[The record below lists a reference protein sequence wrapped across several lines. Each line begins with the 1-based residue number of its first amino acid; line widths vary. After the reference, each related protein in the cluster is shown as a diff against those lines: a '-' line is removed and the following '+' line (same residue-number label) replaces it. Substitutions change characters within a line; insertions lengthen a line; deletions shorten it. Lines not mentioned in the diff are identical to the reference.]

1 LGFIGLGFIGAL
13 TGLSP
18 VKVNTL
24 QPLISSS
31 KSFGDGGAPPYTPYM
46 TVDMPLPDIA
56 SLIISALTAF
66 MTEHKLRRRGLRYEQ
81 NTMSCNRSFS
91 IKRTSNPY
99 TLYSSRPDMRMD
111 GVSAPI
117 AKYSLKDMIDAQH
130 MEYF

>member
-1 LGFIGLGFIGAL
+1 LGFIGAL

-66 MTEHKLRRRGLRYEQ
+66 MTEHRLRRGLRYEQ

-91 IKRTSNPY
+91 IKRTSNHY
-99 TLYSSRPDMRMD
+99 TLYIRGLLNMLRD
-111 GVSAPI
+111 GVTAVNANPSTLLRRI
-117 AKYSLKDMIDAQH
+117 SIDAP
-130 MEYF
+130 MTTYF